1 MLACAALVV
10 CSCQETDPKPELSFE
25 SGTYVMG
32 ADEAIAVKVV
42 TNIAPSADLTVDFT
56 ISGTAAKDSDY
67 ELSAESFTIKAGET
81 VGEITVTPKNNVA
94 SDLNISLTLTL
105 PTGYEAGKHLNTLIA
120 LGAKETI
127 SYSFA
132 QATAELIGETVVT
145 LNLIGG
151 TTGADFVATSEYRLP
166 FTLEG
171 TAVLG
176 TNFEVDGNATEFV
189 VAKGAKSASITL
201 KAKNY
206 EEENNTIIVRIDAS
220 AYGDMFEAG
229 VNSTA
234 TVTMIKP
241 LTFADLEGKW
251 AYASTPILDDPEADC
266 WTFGAMLMDGESG
279 IDDGTFNDEF
289 TGIVIYGFPEGTSND
304 ILEFKTVDGQ
314 QTLIPSGNG
323 SILNYFKECTVSG
336 LTPAKYTWYYYD
348 NIDSLGREYNVAEV
362 TLSSANVTYS
372 ATSPSEREAKVF
384 LCLSDDNNTL
394 NVFITD
400 YIPTEFFKTS
410 YALWDAMGMWADMS
424 SYYDLYFTFTRVAE

>member
-1 MLACAALVV
+1 
-10 CSCQETDPKPELSFE
+10 
-25 SGTYVMG
+25 MG
-32 ADEAIAVKVV
+32 ADEALTVKVV
-42 TNIAPSADLTVDFT
+42 TNMAPAADLTVDFT
-56 ISGTAAKDSDY
+56 VSGTAVKDSDY

-81 VGEITVTPKNNVA
+81 VGKITVTPKNNVA

-105 PTGYEAGKHLNTLIA
+105 PTGFEAGKYLNALIS

-132 QATAELIGETVVT
+132 QASVELTGETIVT

-151 TTGADFVATSEYRLP
+151 TTGADFVATGEYRLP

-176 TNFEVDGNATEFV
+176 TNFEVVDNATEFV

-201 KAKNY
+201 KAKAF
-206 EEENNTIIVRIDAS
+206 EDGKSSIVIGIDAS

-229 VNSTA
+229 VNGTA
-234 TVTMIKP
+234 TVTLVKP
-241 LTFADLEGKW
+241 LGFDDLVGKW

-266 WTFGAMLMDGESG
+266 WTFGGMLMDGESG
-279 IDDGTFNDEF
+279 IDDATFNDEF

-304 ILEFKTVDGQ
+304 ILEFKTVDDQ

-336 LTPAKYTWYYYD
+336 FTPAKHTWHYYD
-348 NIDSLGREYNVAEV
+348 NIGSLGREYNVAEV

-410 YALWDAMGMWADMS
+410 YAFWDAMGMWADMS
-424 SYYDLYFTFTRVAE
+424 SLYDLYFTFTRVAE